1 MRYQRPKKHLYYAKL
16 HLSALHFLSRKF
28 FLVKDSSSCYSKKGS
43 TFKTQTFPKLALN
56 FVTPRP
62 SSKDTCYSLELLS
75 FKKVN
80 FSPAN
85 STLLS
90 SARSNC
96 YLRPKRTSHLHTF
109 SKNELPPA
117 KKTYFSRLVSLLLK
131 KIFFPLF
138 RNKIMLPN
146 SFESLLKKIIK
157 ENHWNQ

>member
-96 YLRPKRTSHLHTF
+96 YLRPKRRSRRDPFSEKTFTSV
-109 SKNELPPA
+109 
-117 KKTYFSRLVSLLLK
+117 KKTSCSCLDISPLENYSSRMS
-131 KIFFPLF
+131 
-138 RNKIMLPN
+138 
-146 SFESLLKKIIK
+146 S
-157 ENHWNQ
+157 